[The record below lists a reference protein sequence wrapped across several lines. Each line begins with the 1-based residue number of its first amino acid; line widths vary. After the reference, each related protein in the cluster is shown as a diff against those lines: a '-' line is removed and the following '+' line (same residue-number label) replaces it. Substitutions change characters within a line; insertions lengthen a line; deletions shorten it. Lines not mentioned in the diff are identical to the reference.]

1 MAVTFNYD
9 RLTQLSRGRFED
21 FLSEYH
27 KQFLA
32 GGGDPTKTNLAK
44 EALDLFNGYRANPQ
58 AGGMFGGGGGGLFGM
73 NRSGYA
79 TIGGDR
85 ILQGTSNFLLDM
97 MSSSQRGGGGAGK
110 EFDSVQKGMSLIMD
124 RGGLKNMLGIW
135 QSFKTILKDEV
146 LIYLQQQA
154 KTYEAINEQIGM
166 SGDLAKAFRS
176 ELMLASPD
184 VIKWGVT
191 FNEMSASVAQLV
203 RSSGKFKLLSAD
215 TIEEMALASKFTKD
229 MTEFVGMGPNFERIG
244 LGIRDMS
251 VLVEK
256 MGLRSMVLGL
266 NARETTTLVNTNLK
280 QLNAYGF
287 REGVE
292 GLNKMAQ
299 KSIEFRMNME
309 SVFKLADTVWDPDKA
324 LELVANLQVI
334 GGAFGDLNDPIKMM
348 YMATNN
354 VEGLQDALIGAAKSL
369 ATYNTEQGRFEITGV
384 NLRRAKA
391 MADELGISMEQLTS
405 GAIAAMERQQAASD
419 LLVRGLVVKDE
430 DKEFLTNLAR
440 MEGGKMVIEVPE
452 SLREQLGLQGE
463 ETQLAIEDMDQK
475 QVDFL
480 LAQKKAFEEMTME
493 DVARQQVT
501 LMENI
506 DREVSR
512 IRAYMRVNIGEE
524 LGNIIDRT
532 IGVDQATMSKEV
544 SNLGNKAVMALDE
557 NKKILQEALLEQF
570 PDLQK
575 EIQSGMI
582 TSEADAIA
590 AAQSKQSIIRGTES
604 PPPVAGTKS
613 TTDVNVTMSAGDAV
627 VDTIKR
633 AIWNDP
639 QWQED
644 FKKSFLNPN

>member
-32 GGGDPTKTNLAK
+32 GGGDPNKTNLAK

-58 AGGMFGGGGGGLFGM
+58 AGGMLGGGGGLFGM

-79 TIGGDR
+79 TIGGSN
-85 ILQGTSNFLLDM
+85 ILQGTSNFMLDM
-97 MSSSQRGGGGAGK
+97 MAASERGGGGAGA
-110 EFDSVQKGMSLIMD
+110 EFDSLQKAMSLVMD
-124 RGGLKNMLGIW
+124 RGGLHNMLGIW
-135 QSFKTILKDEV
+135 KSFKTLLKDEV
-146 LIYLQQQA
+146 ILYLRQQA
-154 KTYEAINEQIGM
+154 QTYEAINEQMGM

-191 FNEMSASVAQLV
+191 FNEMSTSVAQLV

-215 TIEEMALASKFTKD
+215 TIEEMALASKFTEN
-229 MTEFVGMGPNFERIG
+229 MTQFVAMGPNFEKIG
-244 LGIRDMS
+244 LGVRDMS
-251 VLVEK
+251 LLIEK
-256 MGLRSMVLGL
+256 MGLKSMTLGL
-266 NARETTTLVNTNLK
+266 NARETTKLVNDNLK

-287 REGVE
+287 REGVD
-292 GLNKMAQ
+292 GLNRMAQ

-309 SVFKLADTVWDPDKA
+309 SVFKLADAVWEPEKA

-369 ATYNTEQGRFEITGV
+369 ATYNAEQGRFEITGV

-391 MADELGISMEQLTS
+391 MADEMGISMEQLTN

-419 LLVRGLVVKDE
+419 LLVSGLVVKDE

-452 SLREQLGLQGE
+452 TLRDQLGLQGE
-463 ETQLAIEDMDQK
+463 ETQIAIEDMNQK
-475 QVDFL
+475 QIDFL
-480 LAQKKAFEEMTME
+480 LSQKKAFEEMTME

-506 DREVSR
+506 NREVSR

-524 LGNIIDRT
+524 LGNIIERT
-532 IGVDQATMSKEV
+532 IGADQATMSKEV
-544 SNLGNKAVMALDE
+544 ANLGNAAIRSAEE
-557 NKKILQEALLEQF
+557 NKKIFQQALLEEF
-570 PDLQK
+570 PDLEK

-590 AAQSKQSIIRGTES
+590 AAQSKQSILRGTES
-604 PPPVAGTKS
+604 PPPVTGTKN
-613 TTDVNVTMSAGDAV
+613 TTDVNVNMTAGDAV